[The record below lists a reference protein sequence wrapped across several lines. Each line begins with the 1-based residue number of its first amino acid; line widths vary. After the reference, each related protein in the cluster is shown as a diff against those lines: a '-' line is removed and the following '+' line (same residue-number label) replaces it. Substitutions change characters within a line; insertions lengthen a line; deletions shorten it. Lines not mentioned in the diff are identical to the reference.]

1 MVDAFV
7 FKLSA
12 KLAVVPQKNELL
24 VQKSNR
30 VALTP
35 EERRIHDLLTALLVF
50 AENFNFPSGRN
61 YQRNSRGTNVRV
73 WGLWLVTAFDAGN

>member
-1 MVDAFV
+1 MDAFV